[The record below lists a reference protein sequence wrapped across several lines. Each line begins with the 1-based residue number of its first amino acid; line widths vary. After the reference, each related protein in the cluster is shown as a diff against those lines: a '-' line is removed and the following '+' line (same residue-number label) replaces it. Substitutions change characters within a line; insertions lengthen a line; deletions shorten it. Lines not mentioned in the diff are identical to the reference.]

1 MHYITN
7 NESIKF
13 FKILNRILEKKD
25 KTQWLTEG
33 KCWESFQNTTLW
45 TTKAALSS
53 TFAVGTKF
61 I

>member
-1 MHYITN
+1 MHCITN

-45 TTKAALSS
+45 TTKAA
-53 TFAVGTKF
+53 
-61 I
+61 